1 MSLPSERRD
10 DGTLL
15 GEVICGVWVKA
26 NLFLR
31 MSSPAWQPPA
41 VDRAR
46 LNEGEFGKGPLA
58 RKETLVHPPP
68 PSEHL
73 RDIKL
78 EKEEGA
84 GV

>member
-1 MSLPSERRD
+1 MWR
-10 DGTLL
+10 
-15 GEVICGVWVKA
+15 VWVKA

-31 MSSPAWQPPA
+31 MSSPTWQPPA
-41 VDRAR
+41 VARAR
-46 LNEGEFGKGPLA
+46 LNEGKFGKGPLA
-58 RKETLVHPPP
+58 CKETLVHPPP
-68 PSEHL
+68 SSQHL